1 MTTQNRRAFLK
12 HSVAV
17 ALGSSAMFA
26 PLLTT
31 AGQAQATQAADSSL
45 RAFLKSGSRTVSGIT
60 LRHKDKLARIY
71 SERGYV
77 PMWSTDGHYTNT
89 SRAVVNKLENSS
101 LLGLHPSHYY
111 TQVINSWLHLQEPR
125 SSTRLELLLTD
136 SLYEYFDNLANGQ
149 TGEKPGDDIDGGITP
164 PCEFFTGTI
173 FIDSN
178 LIINAIQTF
187 WQHYRNI
194 TNFFPQAAS
203 NT

>member
-111 TQVINSWLHLQEPR
+111 TQVINSWLHLQEPQ

-149 TGEKPGDDIDGGITP
+149 FDTKSSASFEVKHLSKRP
-164 PCEFFTGTI
+164 PTDC
-173 FIDSN
+173 N